1 MNSRSRFTR
10 TLLLALIAM
19 TLAGAGTG
27 CHWLKKKTSYLA
39 SKETQPLEIPPGL
52 DTPDTSGSTGL
63 PTVNT
68 ASGTGTRSGT
78 DLQVAGSASEI
89 YPKVGAALESIE
101 GVKIDGRA
109 EALGSYDVSY
119 QGESFLIRVQDS
131 NGGSRLVA
139 LSADGRILTS
149 GAAATLMSA
158 VKAKL
163 L

>member
-10 TLLLALIAM
+10 TLLVALVAL

-27 CHWLKKKTSYLA
+27 CRWFKHKSTYLA
-39 SKETQPLEIPPGL
+39 SKESQPLEIPPGL
-52 DTPDTSGSTGL
+52 DLPDSSGATGL

-68 ASGTGTRSGT
+68 ASGT
-78 DLQVAGSASEI
+78 VAGSGTGLQLAGNATET

-101 GVKIDGRA
+101 GVTIKGRA

-119 QGESFLIRVQDS
+119 QGADFLIRVQDS
-131 NGGSRLVA
+131 NGGSRLMA
-139 LSADGRILTS
+139 LSADGRILT
-149 GAAATLMSA
+149 GGPAAALMAA

-163 L
+163 

>member
-10 TLLLALIAM
+10 TLLVALIAL

-39 SKETQPLEIPPGL
+39 SKENQPLEVPPGL
-52 DTPDTSGSTGL
+52 DMPNTSDSTPL

-68 ASGTGTRSGT
+68 ASGTVAGSGT
-78 DLQVAGSASEI
+78 DLQIAGGATDV

-101 GVKIDGRA
+101 GVKINGRA

-119 QGESFLIRVQDS
+119 QGQDFLIRVQDS
-131 NGGSRLVA
+131 NGGSRLMA
-139 LSADGRILTS
+139 LSADGRILTG
-149 GAAATLMSA
+149 GAAAALMSA